1 MTIIIDGSTGVPVSP
16 ATGTLAVANGGTGST
31 TTPTSN
37 GVAYGSSSVLAYTA
51 AGTTGQLL
59 TATTGGAPTWTTV
72 STASF
77 PTGTV
82 MLFVQ
87 TAAPTG
93 WTKSTTHNDK
103 ALRVISGTVGT
114 GGSVAFTTA
123 FASQAVSGTNGTSGA
138 TTLSTAQIPAHTH
151 DYGLSN
157 TVGTVGTA
165 TNSNRANGATTTSTG
180 GGGSH
185 THPAATF
192 TGTAINLAVSY
203 VDVIIATKD

>member
-1 MTIIIDGSTGVPVSP
+1 MSSIVVAGDTSGSV
-16 ATGTLAVANGGTGST
+16 TLSAPAVAGTVVITLPSASGT
-31 TTPTSN
+31 M
-37 GVAYGSSSVLAYTA
+37 TA
-51 AGTTGQLL
+51 F
-59 TATTGGAPTWTTV
+59 
-72 STASF
+72 AS
-77 PTGTV
+77 GTV

-87 TAAPTG
+87 TSAPTG
-93 WTKSTTHNDK
+93 WTKSTTHDNK

-138 TTLSTAQIPAHTH
+138 TTLTTAQIPGHLHSGGGYETIH
-151 DYGLSN
+151 ITGGLTGSLLF
-157 TVGTVGTA
+157 
-165 TNSNRANGATTTSTG
+165 NGAAGSNYGGWYDIGAG

-185 THPAATF
+185 THSAASF